1 MLLLRNKYLHK
12 CYWESFPSFIIRL
25 VVYLKNTAYYCWDS
39 GARVLCSCLKIYQA
53 IHQSIKYRASNAPN
67 WCKSW
72 IPTPTPP
79 LKPLSILLVIS
90 TLSPIF
96 EPSVSTKMMPR
107 IVYIIP
113 NLGDLWNRWANITQ
127 LAYRFAS
134 VFCHRISGRQLHPAD
149 IALVAPQQARGIG
162 PILRWCWASVVD
174 ASCLLDHLL
183 AGDNGVWSGRPVNL
197 VLLWSVWLSSW

>member
-1 MLLLRNKYLHK
+1 MLLLRNKCLHK
-12 CYWESFPSFIIRL
+12 RYWDSFPSFVIRL
-25 VVYLKNTAYYCWDS
+25 VVYLKNTAYYCWIS
-39 GARVLCSCLKIYQA
+39 GARVLCSFLKIYQA

-67 WCKSW
+67 WCKSS

-90 TLSPIF
+90 THQF
-96 EPSVSTKMMPR
+96 GTKMMPR
-107 IVYIIP
+107 IVHIIH

-127 LAYRFAS
+127 LTYRFAS

-149 IALVAPQQARGIG
+149 ISLVTPQQARGVG
-162 PILRWCWASVVD
+162 PILSWCWASVVD

-183 AGDNGVWSGRPVNL
+183 AGDNGVWSGRRVNL

>member
-1 MLLLRNKYLHK
+1 MLLLRNKCLHER
-12 CYWESFPSFIIRL
+12 YWDSFPSFVIRQ

-39 GARVLCSCLKIYQA
+39 GARVLCSFLKIYQA

-67 WCKSW
+67 WCKSS

-90 TLSPIF
+90 TLPSIF
-96 EPSVSTKMMPR
+96 EPSVWNKNDATNRLYYPQFGRPVKSLSKHHA
-107 IVYIIP
+107 I
-113 NLGDLWNRWANITQ
+113 DL
-127 LAYRFAS
+127 S
-134 VFCHRISGRQLHPAD
+134 FCHRISGRQLHPAD
-149 IALVAPQQARGIG
+149 IALVTPQQARGVG
-162 PILRWCWASVVD
+162 PILSWCWASVVD